1 MKLLP
6 KLGLGTIY
14 IAPLCK
20 GLILLEHVSENL
32 GMGMGRKVLGTQPH
46 PTVGQPPLIV
56 FQILISSKGLLIAR
70 LFYTHAH

>member
-46 PTVGQPPLIV
+46 PTSRSASTYCVPNLNLIKR
-56 FQILISSKGLLIAR
+56 SSNS
-70 LFYTHAH
+70 